1 MGEERAGK
9 MEDISVVERGPDLI
23 GQEALTWEGDLPQE
37 PDMTKETGSPQEP
50 DMTKEAGLPQEPD
63 MTKETGSP
71 QEPYMTKESALP
83 EGAEPLEE
91 VRVSVRRLVEFILRH
106 GDIDNR
112 RHVSPDNAMQE
123 GGRVHRMIQRRMGAE
138 YQAEVPLKMTF
149 PADGYMLS
157 VEGRADGIIHK
168 DGKVTV
174 DEIKGTYRDIARL
187 KAPLPLH
194 MAQAKCYAYLYGS
207 RQGLERVGVRL
218 TYCHMPSG
226 EIRYFH
232 EEYGFDSLTEWFDGL
247 LAAYR
252 KWSDYSWKW
261 RGIRGDSIRGLEFP
275 FPYREGQRELASHVY
290 RTIYHKKKLFLEAP
304 TGVGKTISTVY
315 PAVQAMG
322 QGMGEKLFY
331 LTAKTIT
338 RTVAE
343 EAIDILRGKGLRLK
357 SVILTAKEKICFME
371 ETECNPDFCPYAKGH
386 YDRVNDAVFDMLN
399 REERFDRG
407 TIEAYAARHMV
418 CPFEMCLDASLFADA
433 VICDYNYLFDPHVYL
448 KRFFGEG
455 AAGNY
460 IFLID
465 EAHNLLERGR
475 EMYSAVLYKEA
486 FLELSRELK
495 KTLASQKDRKRKRG
509 KNTEVSGQ
517 MDLNMTL
524 VSTDVSYILDGL
536 EGGGC
541 AEASGDDSGLPETA
555 CGDGAYGNPGGGCGA
570 RSVLARQGYGEKLV
584 HHLEK
589 CNRELLALKRRCE
602 DYCVVESIEA
612 FTESLMR
619 LRTVLEDYLS
629 EQEEGEL
636 PVRERLLEFYFAVSH
651 FFTVYDLLDENYVKY
666 TQLCDDGSFFLK
678 LLCVNPGGNLRSC
691 MRRGR
696 STILF
701 SATLLPIQY
710 YKKLLGGE
718 PEDYEVYAR
727 SVFQP
732 DRRGLF
738 IAADVTSKYTRRSE
752 EEYECIARYIE
763 EIVKNRHGNYMVFCP
778 SYAFLRI
785 VHGKYVDNFGGEGRE
800 CILQSESMS
809 EEDREAFLDRFRAAP
824 GASSE
829 ITPGAS
835 PGVVPGTSPGVAPG
849 ASPEVAP
856 NASPEVAPGAFPEV
870 APNASTGVAP
880 GGAEEGPDR
889 VLIGFC
895 VLGGIFA
902 EGIDLKR
909 DSLIGAIII
918 GTGLPQ
924 VSQEKEILKSCFDA
938 GTENGFDYAYRYPGM
953 NKVLQAAGRVIRTAE
968 DVGIIA
974 LLDERFLAPAYR
986 RLFPREWERFETVTV
1001 NEVAKRVERFWNEW
1015 L

>member
-23 GQEALTWEGDLPQE
+23 GQEALTWEGD
-37 PDMTKETGSPQEP
+37 
-50 DMTKEAGLPQEPD
+50 LPQEPD

-187 KAPLPLH
+187 RAPLPLH

-495 KTLASQKDRKRKRG
+495 KTLVSQK
-509 KNTEVSGQ
+509 
-517 MDLNMTL
+517 
-524 VSTDVSYILDGL
+524 
-536 EGGGC
+536 
-541 AEASGDDSGLPETA
+541 
-555 CGDGAYGNPGGGCGA
+555 
-570 RSVLARQGYGEKLV
+570 
-584 HHLEK
+584 
-589 CNRELLALKRRCE
+589 
-602 DYCVVESIEA
+602 
-612 FTESLMR
+612 
-619 LRTVLEDYLS
+619 
-629 EQEEGEL
+629 
-636 PVRERLLEFYFAVSH
+636 
-651 FFTVYDLLDENYVKY
+651 
-666 TQLCDDGSFFLK
+666 
-678 LLCVNPGGNLRSC
+678 
-691 MRRGR
+691 
-696 STILF
+696 
-701 SATLLPIQY
+701 
-710 YKKLLGGE
+710 
-718 PEDYEVYAR
+718 
-727 SVFQP
+727 
-732 DRRGLF
+732 
-738 IAADVTSKYTRRSE
+738 
-752 EEYECIARYIE
+752 
-763 EIVKNRHGNYMVFCP
+763 
-778 SYAFLRI
+778 
-785 VHGKYVDNFGGEGRE
+785 
-800 CILQSESMS
+800 
-809 EEDREAFLDRFRAAP
+809 
-824 GASSE
+824 
-829 ITPGAS
+829 
-835 PGVVPGTSPGVAPG
+835 GT
-849 ASPEVAP
+849 
-856 NASPEVAPGAFPEV
+856 
-870 APNASTGVAP
+870 T
-880 GGAEEGPDR
+880 
-889 VLIGFC
+889 
-895 VLGGIFA
+895 
-902 EGIDLKR
+902 
-909 DSLIGAIII
+909 
-918 GTGLPQ
+918 
-924 VSQEKEILKSCFDA
+924 
-938 GTENGFDYAYRYPGM
+938 
-953 NKVLQAAGRVIRTAE
+953 
-968 DVGIIA
+968 
-974 LLDERFLAPAYR
+974 
-986 RLFPREWERFETVTV
+986 
-1001 NEVAKRVERFWNEW
+1001 
-1015 L
+1015 

>member
-1 MGEERAGK
+1 
-9 MEDISVVERGPDLI
+9 
-23 GQEALTWEGDLPQE
+23 
-37 PDMTKETGSPQEP
+37 
-50 DMTKEAGLPQEPD
+50 
-63 MTKETGSP
+63 
-71 QEPYMTKESALP
+71 
-83 EGAEPLEE
+83 
-91 VRVSVRRLVEFILRH
+91 
-106 GDIDNR
+106 
-112 RHVSPDNAMQE
+112 
-123 GGRVHRMIQRRMGAE
+123 
-138 YQAEVPLKMTF
+138 
-149 PADGYMLS
+149 
-157 VEGRADGIIHK
+157 
-168 DGKVTV
+168 
-174 DEIKGTYRDIARL
+174 
-187 KAPLPLH
+187 
-194 MAQAKCYAYLYGS
+194 
-207 RQGLERVGVRL
+207 
-218 TYCHMPSG
+218 
-226 EIRYFH
+226 
-232 EEYGFDSLTEWFDGL
+232 
-247 LAAYR
+247 
-252 KWSDYSWKW
+252 
-261 RGIRGDSIRGLEFP
+261 
-275 FPYREGQRELASHVY
+275 
-290 RTIYHKKKLFLEAP
+290 
-304 TGVGKTISTVY
+304 
-315 PAVQAMG
+315 
-322 QGMGEKLFY
+322 
-331 LTAKTIT
+331 
-338 RTVAE
+338 
-343 EAIDILRGKGLRLK
+343 
-357 SVILTAKEKICFME
+357 
-371 ETECNPDFCPYAKGH
+371 
-386 YDRVNDAVFDMLN
+386 
-399 REERFDRG
+399 
-407 TIEAYAARHMV
+407 
-418 CPFEMCLDASLFADA
+418 
-433 VICDYNYLFDPHVYL
+433 
-448 KRFFGEG
+448 
-455 AAGNY
+455 
-460 IFLID
+460 
-465 EAHNLLERGR
+465 
-475 EMYSAVLYKEA
+475 MY
-486 FLELSRELK
+486 
-495 KTLASQKDRKRKRG
+495 
-509 KNTEVSGQ
+509 
-517 MDLNMTL
+517 
-524 VSTDVSYILDGL
+524 
-536 EGGGC
+536 
-541 AEASGDDSGLPETA
+541 
-555 CGDGAYGNPGGGCGA
+555 
-570 RSVLARQGYGEKLV
+570 
-584 HHLEK
+584 HLEK

-809 EEDREAFLDRFRAAP
+809 EEDREAFLDCFRAAP
-824 GASSE
+824 GAF
-829 ITPGAS
+829 
-835 PGVVPGTSPGVAPG
+835 PGVAPG
-849 ASPEVAP
+849 ASTGVAP
-856 NASPEVAPGAFPEV
+856 GTFPGVAPGASTGV

-880 GGAEEGPDR
+880 GDAEEGPDR

>member
-1 MGEERAGK
+1 
-9 MEDISVVERGPDLI
+9 
-23 GQEALTWEGDLPQE
+23 
-37 PDMTKETGSPQEP
+37 
-50 DMTKEAGLPQEPD
+50 
-63 MTKETGSP
+63 
-71 QEPYMTKESALP
+71 
-83 EGAEPLEE
+83 
-91 VRVSVRRLVEFILRH
+91 
-106 GDIDNR
+106 
-112 RHVSPDNAMQE
+112 
-123 GGRVHRMIQRRMGAE
+123 
-138 YQAEVPLKMTF
+138 
-149 PADGYMLS
+149 MLFRS
-157 VEGRADGIIHK
+157 
-168 DGKVTV
+168 
-174 DEIKGTYRDIARL
+174 
-187 KAPLPLH
+187 
-194 MAQAKCYAYLYGS
+194 
-207 RQGLERVGVRL
+207 
-218 TYCHMPSG
+218 
-226 EIRYFH
+226 
-232 EEYGFDSLTEWFDGL
+232 
-247 LAAYR
+247 
-252 KWSDYSWKW
+252 
-261 RGIRGDSIRGLEFP
+261 
-275 FPYREGQRELASHVY
+275 
-290 RTIYHKKKLFLEAP
+290 
-304 TGVGKTISTVY
+304 
-315 PAVQAMG
+315 
-322 QGMGEKLFY
+322 
-331 LTAKTIT
+331 
-338 RTVAE
+338 
-343 EAIDILRGKGLRLK
+343 
-357 SVILTAKEKICFME
+357 
-371 ETECNPDFCPYAKGH
+371 CPYAKGH

-399 REERFDRG
+399 REESFDRG

-455 AAGNY
+455 TAGNY

-495 KTLASQKDRKRKRG
+495 KTLVSQKDRKGKRG

-524 VSTDVSYILDGL
+524 VSTDVSDISDGL
-536 EGGGC
+536 EEGGC
-541 AEASGDDSGLPETA
+541 AEASGDDPGLPEAA
-555 CGDGAYGNPGGGCGA
+555 CGDGACGNPGGGYGA

-584 HHLEK
+584 YHLER

-612 FTESLMR
+612 FTEGLMR

-691 MRRGR
+691 MQRGR

-727 SVFQP
+727 SVFRP

-738 IAADVTSKYTRRSE
+738 IAGDVTSKYTRRSE
-752 EEYECIARYIE
+752 EEYGCIARYIE

-809 EEDREAFLDRFRAAP
+809 EADREAFLDCFRAA
-824 GASSE
+824 GDA
-829 ITPGAS
+829 A
-835 PGVVPGTSPGVAPG
+835 
-849 ASPEVAP
+849 
-856 NASPEVAPGAFPEV
+856 
-870 APNASTGVAP
+870 
-880 GGAEEGPDR
+880 EGPDR

-938 GTENGFDYAYRYPGM
+938 GAENGFDYAYRYPGM

>member
-1 MGEERAGK
+1 
-9 MEDISVVERGPDLI
+9 
-23 GQEALTWEGDLPQE
+23 
-37 PDMTKETGSPQEP
+37 
-50 DMTKEAGLPQEPD
+50 
-63 MTKETGSP
+63 
-71 QEPYMTKESALP
+71 
-83 EGAEPLEE
+83 
-91 VRVSVRRLVEFILRH
+91 
-106 GDIDNR
+106 
-112 RHVSPDNAMQE
+112 
-123 GGRVHRMIQRRMGAE
+123 
-138 YQAEVPLKMTF
+138 
-149 PADGYMLS
+149 
-157 VEGRADGIIHK
+157 
-168 DGKVTV
+168 
-174 DEIKGTYRDIARL
+174 
-187 KAPLPLH
+187 
-194 MAQAKCYAYLYGS
+194 
-207 RQGLERVGVRL
+207 
-218 TYCHMPSG
+218 
-226 EIRYFH
+226 
-232 EEYGFDSLTEWFDGL
+232 
-247 LAAYR
+247 
-252 KWSDYSWKW
+252 
-261 RGIRGDSIRGLEFP
+261 
-275 FPYREGQRELASHVY
+275 
-290 RTIYHKKKLFLEAP
+290 
-304 TGVGKTISTVY
+304 
-315 PAVQAMG
+315 
-322 QGMGEKLFY
+322 
-331 LTAKTIT
+331 
-338 RTVAE
+338 
-343 EAIDILRGKGLRLK
+343 
-357 SVILTAKEKICFME
+357 
-371 ETECNPDFCPYAKGH
+371 
-386 YDRVNDAVFDMLN
+386 
-399 REERFDRG
+399 
-407 TIEAYAARHMV
+407 
-418 CPFEMCLDASLFADA
+418 
-433 VICDYNYLFDPHVYL
+433 
-448 KRFFGEG
+448 
-455 AAGNY
+455 
-460 IFLID
+460 
-465 EAHNLLERGR
+465 
-475 EMYSAVLYKEA
+475 MY
-486 FLELSRELK
+486 
-495 KTLASQKDRKRKRG
+495 
-509 KNTEVSGQ
+509 
-517 MDLNMTL
+517 
-524 VSTDVSYILDGL
+524 
-536 EGGGC
+536 
-541 AEASGDDSGLPETA
+541 
-555 CGDGAYGNPGGGCGA
+555 
-570 RSVLARQGYGEKLV
+570 
-584 HHLEK
+584 HLEK

-809 EEDREAFLDRFRAAP
+809 EEDREAFLDCFRAAP
-824 GASSE
+824 G
-829 ITPGAS
+829 TF
-835 PGVVPGTSPGVAPG
+835 PGVAPG
-849 ASPEVAP
+849 D
-856 NASPEVAPGAFPEV
+856 
-870 APNASTGVAP
+870 
-880 GGAEEGPDR
+880 AEEGPDR